1 MFEQS
6 VRKKKNLMFKYAY
19 PTCTQKAKWLAGVRK
34 RLGLQRKLFLQL
46 ERENW
51 FSSKGRRTFEK

>member
-19 PTCTQKAKWLAGVRK
+19 PTCTQKAKWLAGVR
-34 RLGLQRKLFLQL
+34 GLQRKLFLQL
-46 ERENW
+46 EREIW